1 MGALLLNF
9 SSALKK
15 HTQYVSENFIDIDES
30 EYLYHYTSTENINN
44 ILNGEELWV
53 THIKGLNDM
62 TEGVYV
68 RTIVLEI
75 INEFLETTSLPK
87 KHYQG
92 FIDVF
97 NRGYDSAQPF
107 SPYVLSLSKNK
118 DSLNMWHSYTEIG
131 SGVNIEFNYN
141 EIIKDLMNFSIKED
155 ELCIFGNCIY
165 DKETQKE
172 ILRYPVQLFVD
183 AVNNIWTNKDGHIYE
198 NQIEEALSFIQTFSV
213 FIKNPSF
220 VYEEEARIVFLG
232 INEAKIKKHNK
243 VSYNKPTN
251 YIKIP
256 FNSSSINS
264 LLTSP
269 STSSSIKIDN
279 KKYGDLKI
287 GKSTIPMRY

>member
-141 EIIKDLMNFSIKED
+141 EIIKDLMNFSVKED

-243 VSYNKPTN
+243 VSYNKPTT
-251 YIKIP
+251 YIKVP

-269 STSSSIKIDN
+269 STSSNIKIDN

>member
-1 MGALLLNF
+1 MNF